1 MNNQSNQSK
10 YLHWKEIDISK
21 DTDIARIPYDSEIS
35 KLYDQGFIFTR
46 IAKGIMHQTRSL
58 RIDLS
63 KFNLTSENRRI
74 LKKTESH
81 VLSPDSPSALP
92 LGDYSW
98 EIGKMAKDFYTE
110 KFGDG
115 VFSAQKIKELLT
127 DHSKSNFNTLF
138 RFNNPEGFAIC
149 YMNNSILHYSYPFYD
164 LKSPL
169 KDIGMGM
176 MIRAI
181 NKAKELGLKYIY
193 LGSLQRPND
202 TYKLQF
208 EGLEWFNG
216 ENEKWETDLEKA
228 KEILKQI

>member
-1 MNNQSNQSK
+1 MNNQSNQPK

-21 DTDIARIPYDSEIS
+21 DLDISRVTYDSEIS
-35 KLYDQGFIFTR
+35 KLYDQGFVFTR

-58 RIDLS
+58 RIDLA
-63 KFNLTSENRRI
+63 KFSLTSENRRI
-74 LKKTESH
+74 LRKTEGL
-81 VLSPDSPSALP
+81 VLSSESPTKLP
-92 LGDYSW
+92 LENYSW
-98 EIGKMAKDFYTE
+98 EIGKMAKDFYAE

-127 DHSKSNFNTLF
+127 DHNKSNFNILF
-138 RFNNPEGFAIC
+138 RFNNPDGFAIC

-164 LKSPL
+164 LKASM

-176 MIRAI
+176 MIRTI

-193 LGSLQRPND
+193 LGSLQRPTD

-208 EGLEWFNG
+208 EGLEWFDG
-216 ENEKWETDLEKA
+216 ENGKWENDLEKA
-228 KEILKQI
+228 KAILK